1 MDIQAA
7 YLAFLTALDALP
19 NVVVI
24 GPSIFSTMQ
33 SWPLPPNGAALTV
46 DLDQIS
52 LGTDNESAASILATG
67 LTLPICIHV
76 PIDKTNFR
84 GLLSQCLTVLNQ
96 IIPVITSTF
105 PNYATIIGDMYTAVV
120 AFGRG
125 EAFGCGF
132 TLTVSQI

>member
-1 MDIQAA
+1 MDIEAA
-7 YLAFLTALDALP
+7 YINFLTALDALP
-19 NVVVI
+19 NCIVI
-24 GPSIFSTMQ
+24 GPSIFSTMN

-52 LGTDNESAASILATG
+52 IGTDNESTDSILATG

-84 GLLSQCLTVLNQ
+84 GLLSQCLKILNL
-96 IIPVITSTF
+96 IIPVIVANF
-105 PNYATIIGDMYTAVV
+105 PNYNTLINDMYCAVV

-132 TLTVSQI
+132 TLTISQI

>member
-19 NVVVI
+19 NCIVI
-24 GPSIFSTMQ
+24 GPSIFSTMN
-33 SWPLPPNGAALTV
+33 SWPLPQNGAALTV

-52 LGTDNESAASILATG
+52 IGTDNESAESILATG

-84 GLLSQCLTVLNQ
+84 GLLSQCLAVLNQ
-96 IIPVITSTF
+96 IIPVIVASF
-105 PNYATIIGDMYTAVV
+105 PNYATTINDMYTAVV
-120 AFGRG
+120 PFGRG

-132 TLTVSQI
+132 TLVISQI

>member
-7 YLAFLTALDALP
+7 YIAFLEGLDALP
-19 NVVVI
+19 NCIVI
-24 GPSIFSTMQ
+24 GPSIFSTMDN
-33 SWPLPPNGAALTV
+33 WPLPVGGAALTV

-52 LGTDNESAASILATG
+52 IGTDNESTGSIAATG

-76 PIDKTNFR
+76 AIDKTNFR
-84 GLLSQCLTVLNQ
+84 GLLSQCLDVLNQ
-96 IIPVITSTF
+96 IIPVIISTF
-105 PNYATIIGDMYTAVV
+105 PNYATVINDMYCAVV

-132 TLTVSQI
+132 TLTVSTI

>member
-7 YLAFLTALDALP
+7 YTSFLTALDALP
-19 NVVVI
+19 NCVVI
-24 GPSIFSTMQ
+24 GPSIFSTMD
-33 SWPLPPNGAALTV
+33 SWPLPANGAALTV

-52 LGTDNESAASILATG
+52 IGTDNESAESILATG

-84 GLLSQCLTVLNQ
+84 GLLSQCLTILNL
-96 IIPVITSTF
+96 IIPVITANF
-105 PNYATIIGDMYTAVV
+105 PNYATIISDMYTAVV
-120 AFGRG
+120 PFGRG

>member
-7 YLAFLTALDALP
+7 YLAFLAALDALP
-19 NVVVI
+19 NCVVI

-33 SWPLPPNGAALTV
+33 NWALPPNGAALTV

-52 LGTDNESAASILATG
+52 IGTDNESAASILATG
-67 LTLPICIHV
+67 LTLPIVIHV

-84 GLLSQCLTVLNQ
+84 VLLSQCLTVLNQ
-96 IIPVITSTF
+96 IIPAITTAF
-105 PNYATIIGDMYTAVV
+105 PNYAYIIGDMYTAVV
-120 AFGRG
+120 PFGRG
-125 EAFGCGF
+125 EAYGCGF

>member
-1 MDIQAA
+1 MDIQAD
-7 YLAFLTALDALP
+7 YLTFLNNLDALP
-19 NVVVI
+19 NIEVI

-52 LGTDNESAASILATG
+52 LAADNESAVSIGASG
-67 LTLPICIHV
+67 LVLPICIHV

-84 GLLSQCLTVLNQ
+84 GLLSQCLAVLNQ

-105 PNYATIIGDMYTAVV
+105 PNYNTVINDMYCAVV
-120 AFGRG
+120 PFGRG

-132 TLTVSQI
+132 TLQVSTI